1 MTVFDSSS
9 RHKRHAPRDD
19 EGSLPP
25 ANESGQRDG
34 VRARIVGVDDVGTPR
49 LQAFGNFLRGTQ
61 VPIASG
67 AYRGHREPGGA
78 GPPQEGRIRWGDD
91 ERFVTCVSL
100 GPGEEIHLPLAAPP
114 GLSHVDVKDSQRH
127 TLKFALRSR
136 SSNAELWINR
146 GPQPVEIRVVR
157 YGRDGNR
164 LAARRGSLILA
175 NVRQRLTRDDAQ
187 LALRLVARGSHSDLA
202 LAEETLRQHGLDAL
216 LDDPRL
222 AEALVDSR
230 QAAHASLPL
239 FAYVVVRNALQQ
251 VQEHDRGI
259 SDYVASIVVH
269 FAMRDDAH
277 RISGAD
283 DEVYDTVAALLA
295 DVDHGDATRRFFV
308 RAHLGNYA
316 LWLGGLFP
324 DHVEARRCRRGGP
337 DLEYYDEMGQ
347 RGFALAAQH
356 RLAKQFG
363 LESLF
368 EAAAERFPRIRSALN
383 NVSDK
388 FLFPGRESPDRL
400 LRQVSA
406 EARWR
411 VAS

>member
-1 MTVFDSSS
+1 M
-9 RHKRHAPRDD
+9 
-19 EGSLPP
+19 
-25 ANESGQRDG
+25 
-34 VRARIVGVDDVGTPR
+34 
-49 LQAFGNFLRGTQ
+49 
-61 VPIASG
+61 
-67 AYRGHREPGGA
+67 
-78 GPPQEGRIRWGDD
+78 
-91 ERFVTCVSL
+91 
-100 GPGEEIHLPLAAPP
+100 
-114 GLSHVDVKDSQRH
+114 
-127 TLKFALRSR
+127 
-136 SSNAELWINR
+136 
-146 GPQPVEIRVVR
+146 
-157 YGRDGNR
+157 
-164 LAARRGSLILA
+164 ILA
-175 NVRQRLTRDDAQ
+175 NIRQRLTRDDAQ
-187 LALRLVARGSHSDLA
+187 LALRLVARGSASDLA
-202 LAEETLRQHGLDAL
+202 SAEEVLRQHGLDAL

-222 AEALVDSR
+222 SEALVERR

-239 FAYVVVRNALQQ
+239 FAYVVVRHALRQ

-269 FAMRDDAH
+269 FAMRDNAH
-277 RISGAD
+277 RISEVD

-324 DHVEARRCRRGGP
+324 DHVEARRWRRGGP

-356 RLAKQFG
+356 RLAKQYG
-363 LESLF
+363 MESLF

-383 NVSDK
+383 QVSDR

-411 VAS
+411 LTS